1 NPDQNPL
8 MQKNT
13 QSQSAFFNPRVFF
26 GFLLCATGASL
37 GVFSLA
43 PTPLALA
50 QVSPEG
56 ACVPVPGLNDRCPA
70 WAHQYPPPGTLQ
82 DGCTEEPAHMI
93 AGTEAVY
100 LASTRSC
107 GGQFDIL
114 VLAYGFDGELLWVQT
129 HNGAANLRDY
139 VFNLAVSPD
148 GHHLYVVGSE
158 NRGTS
163 VDWVTISLNTTTGEK
178 E

>member
-1 NPDQNPL
+1 
-8 MQKNT
+8 MQKNRAEFG
-13 QSQSAFFNPRVFF
+13 SFIPRIIFACALCSVGVF
-26 GFLLCATGASL
+26 LAT
-37 GVFSLA
+37 FSLA

-107 GGQFDIL
+107 GGQLDIL
-114 VLAYGFDGELLWVQT
+114 VLAYGFDG
-129 HNGAANLRDY
+129 
-139 VFNLAVSPD
+139 
-148 GHHLYVVGSE
+148 
-158 NRGTS
+158 
-163 VDWVTISLNTTTGEK
+163 
-178 E
+178 